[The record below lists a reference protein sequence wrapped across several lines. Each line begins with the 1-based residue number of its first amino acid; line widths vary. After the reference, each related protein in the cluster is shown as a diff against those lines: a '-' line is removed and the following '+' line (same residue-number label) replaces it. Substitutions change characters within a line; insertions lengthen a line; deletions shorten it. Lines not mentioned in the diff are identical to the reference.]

1 MLLVVD
7 CLSNSSFY
15 RVFWK
20 HHSYKKPLRKMRKN
34 RMGKGAKVFVLKRKL
49 LNIKVIRAVQVSGII
64 PAV

>member
-1 MLLVVD
+1 
-7 CLSNSSFY
+7 
-15 RVFWK
+15 
-20 HHSYKKPLRKMRKN
+20 MRKN